1 MRKRNNRRAVKPF
14 KKKVEIRSSKKWGN
28 NVDEAVEAALADL
41 GVEIN
46 KVEHP
51 HAPRPDVHP
60 SGLPDAGPVPD

>member
-41 GVEIN
+41 GVETTIAN
-46 KVEHP
+46 
-51 HAPRPDVHP
+51 AWQIRTRQA
-60 SGLPDAGPVPD
+60 S